1 MNSLVTYNTRRAKL
15 FKKIL
20 QTDLTEDEWIEF
32 TTHITAV
39 ENKIVDAINKGH
51 VDNECINFLKNN
63 FWFIDGFIRH
73 KLKYCKMFMIQND
86 IECSDI
92 SESDIEIDSKDLGN
106 PLFQGCK
113 EEKFNKD
120 SIQKVFGSKVVN
132 SLDQEVFDEI
142 SLDCQSLDDLKTIVV
157 PHVPGYIAKDI
168 DFNAKINEA
177 TGLDNVSI
185 EVKSSNPFTTNE
197 KNDITSSNHN
207 PLIDHNTFLRG
218 NKMFSNKDEET
229 KIKNQ
234 QIEKKLEKSLIE
246 QIQKEKNNRGNILN
260 KIYDNDE
267 NKIYN
272 NLLDCQKNPEKSGIQ
287 NQSQSP
293 PPYHEA
299 ILTHAE
305 IRRRGDIPF
314 IPGEPNPY
322 DFINYGDPGVKK

>member
-1 MNSLVTYNTRRAKL
+1 MSFNLTPSLKNHEDARAKALVSAVKLLERHLFQFTPTEIIATKIKKQTFWLMNSLVTYNTRRAKL

-106 PLFQGCK
+106 PLFQGCT

-197 KNDITSSNHN
+197 KKFRVSPKPKLKVSKGKIVYMSGLPSSV
-207 PLIDHNTFLRG
+207 TG
-218 NKMFSNKDEET
+218 
-229 KIKNQ
+229 Q
-234 QIEKKLEKSLIE
+234 
-246 QIQKEKNNRGNILN
+246 
-260 KIYDNDE
+260 
-267 NKIYN
+267 
-272 NLLDCQKNPEKSGIQ
+272 
-287 NQSQSP
+287 
-293 PPYHEA
+293 
-299 ILTHAE
+299 
-305 IRRRGDIPF
+305 
-314 IPGEPNPY
+314 
-322 DFINYGDPGVKK
+322 DP